1 MPLLFGFLAAL
12 FCGLGL
18 ATIPMLR
25 DQGPVDRLRY
35 GSGTVDATGAPG
47 RSLDADDQVPEGAAV
62 FPLIPAELGINPLLL
77 AVVHATVF
85 LAGSDEEVV
94 DATAAD
100 EAVGYLAGY
109 RGGRPFVERFS
120 HLLRVNPG
128 HLARSEMFFTRYGG
142 VTILFARFMLGLRTW
157 ASVLAG
163 MSRMPFWTFQLYS
176 SAGAL
181 IWALAVGA
189 VGFYL
194 GTNWAL
200 VQGLIRAL
208 GMGGL
213 VGAAV
218 LILAALLL
226 RRRASHI

>member
-1 MPLLFGFLAAL
+1 MQFHLRALADSVSYPAA
-12 FCGLGL
+12 GLGIL
-18 ATIPMLR
+18 IESSGVPFPGEAT
-25 DQGPVDRLRY
+25 
-35 GSGTVDATGAPG
+35 
-47 RSLDADDQVPEGAAV
+47 
-62 FPLIPAELGINPLLL
+62 LL
-77 AVVHATVF
+77 AV
-85 LAGSDEEVV
+85 
-94 DATAAD
+94 AAY
-100 EAVGYLAGY
+100 AAA
-109 RGGRPFVERFS
+109 
-120 HLLRVNPG
+120 G
-128 HLARSEMFFTRYGG
+128 HLDIR
-142 VTILFARFMLGLRTW
+142 VVVVLGLRTW

-213 VGAAV
+213 VVAAI

-226 RRRASHI
+226 RRRVSHI

>member
-1 MPLLFGFLAAL
+1 MQFDLRALADSVSYPAAGPGIL
-12 FCGLGL
+12 IQSSGAPFPGE
-18 ATIPMLR
+18 ATIL
-25 DQGPVDRLRY
+25 
-35 GSGTVDATGAPG
+35 A
-47 RSLDADDQVPEGAAV
+47 GAAYAAARHGDIRGV
-62 FPLIPAELGINPLLL
+62 VILGALGAIL
-77 AVVHATVF
+77 
-85 LAGSDEEVV
+85 G
-94 DATAAD
+94 AD
-100 EAVGYLAGY
+100 LGYLAGY

-163 MSRMPFWTFQLYS
+163 MFRMPFWTFQLYS

-213 VGAAV
+213 VVAAM

-226 RRRASHI
+226 RRRSLHT

>member
-1 MPLLFGFLAAL
+1 MQFDLRALADSVSYPAA
-12 FCGLGL
+12 GLGIL
-18 ATIPMLR
+18 IESSGVPFPGEAT
-25 DQGPVDRLRY
+25 
-35 GSGTVDATGAPG
+35 
-47 RSLDADDQVPEGAAV
+47 
-62 FPLIPAELGINPLLL
+62 LL
-77 AVVHATVF
+77 AVAAYAA
-85 LAGSDEEVV
+85 AGHLDIRVV
-94 DATAAD
+94 VVLGALGAILGAD
-100 EAVGYLAGY
+100 LGYLAGY

-189 VGFYL
+189 VGVYL
-194 GTNWAL
+194 GPNWAL
-200 VQGLIRAL
+200 VQGLSRAL